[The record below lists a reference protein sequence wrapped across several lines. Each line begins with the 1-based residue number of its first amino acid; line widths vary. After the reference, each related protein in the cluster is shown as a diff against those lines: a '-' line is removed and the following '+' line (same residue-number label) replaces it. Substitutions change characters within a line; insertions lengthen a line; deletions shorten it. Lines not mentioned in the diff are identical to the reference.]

1 MYKVKWGILGAGV
14 IAEKVAGAIKEYP
27 HAELS
32 GVGSRNIE
40 KAQAF
45 ADRVCVEKAYGS
57 YEDLCKSND
66 IDVVYI
72 ATPHTFH
79 KEHTLLALRN
89 GKHVL
94 CEKPFALN
102 KADSEEMI
110 QEARSRGLF
119 LMEAMWTC
127 VMPGM
132 IKLKQL
138 LKDGI
143 IGKINLVEADF
154 GFQAPYCSD
163 SRLFNPNLG
172 GGALLDVGIYPLT
185 FALCTIGYPEEAS
198 ATASIGRTGVDELSV
213 YNLKYK
219 NGLIANLKASITQ
232 QTECTAKI
240 YGSEGTISIPSEWW
254 LMEKITVTNGQV
266 KEIDTSYD
274 CNEYY
279 FEIEEVTRCIQK
291 GLTES
296 PNLPHK
302 WTLNMMSL
310 MDELRKDMNLTYPQ
324 EVNK

>member
-1 MYKVKWGILGAGV
+1 MDKVKWGILGAGV

-32 GVGSRNIE
+32 GVGSRSIE

-45 ADRVCVEKAYGS
+45 ADRVSVDKAFGS
-57 YEDLCKSND
+57 YENLCQSPD
-66 IDVVYI
+66 IDVIYV

-89 GKHVL
+89 GKHVM
-94 CEKPFALN
+94 CEKPFSLN
-102 KADSEEMI
+102 KEDSIEMI
-110 QEARSRGLF
+110 QEARSRNLF

-127 VMPGM
+127 LMPGM

-154 GFQAPYCSD
+154 GFQAPYCPE
-163 SRLFNPNLG
+163 SRLFNPALG
-172 GGALLDVGIYPLT
+172 GGAMLDVGIYPLT
-185 FALCTIGYPEEAS
+185 FALSTLGCPEEVS
-198 ATASIGRTGVDELSV
+198 ATGSIGKTGVDELSV

-219 NGLIANLKASITQ
+219 NGTMANLKASITQ
-232 QTECTAKI
+232 QTDCIAKI
-240 YGSEGTISIPSEWW
+240 YGSEGTITIPADWW
-254 LMEKITVTNGQV
+254 LMNKIIITNGHE

-274 CNEYY
+274 CSEYY
-279 FEIEEVTRCIQK
+279 FEIEEVTGCIQK

-296 PNLPHK
+296 PNIPHK
-302 WTLNMMSL
+302 WTLNMMEL
-310 MDELRKDMNLTYPQ
+310 MDSLRKQMGLSYPQ
-324 EVNK
+324 EIKK

>member
-1 MYKVKWGILGAGV
+1 MDKVKWGILGAGS

-32 GVGSRNIE
+32 GVGSRSIE

-45 ADRVCVEKAYGS
+45 ADRVCVDKAFGS
-57 YEDLCKSND
+57 YEELCESGD

-79 KEHTLLALRN
+79 KEHTLLALKN

-94 CEKPFALN
+94 CEKPFSLN

-110 QEARSRGLF
+110 LEARSRNLF

-127 VMPGM
+127 LMPGM
-132 IKLKQL
+132 IKLKQI

-143 IGKINLVEADF
+143 IGKVNLVEADF
-154 GFQAPYCSD
+154 GFQAPYCPD
-163 SRLFNPNLG
+163 SRLFNPQLG

-185 FALCTIGYPEEAS
+185 LALSTLGFPSEYS
-198 ATASIGRTGVDELSV
+198 ATATLGKTGVDELSV
-213 YNLKYK
+213 YNLKYE
-219 NGLIANLKASITQ
+219 NGAMANLRASITQ
-232 QTECTAKI
+232 QTDCVAKI
-240 YGSEGTISIPSEWW
+240 YGTEGTITIPSDWW
-254 LMEKITVTNGQV
+254 LMNKIVLTNGHK
-266 KEIDTSYD
+266 KEIDTSYS

-279 FEIEEVTRCIQK
+279 FEIEEVSRCIQK

-296 PNLPHK
+296 PNIPHS
-302 WTLNMMSL
+302 WTLKMMTL
-310 MDELRKDMNLTYPQ
+310 MDDLREQMKLIYPQ
-324 EVNK
+324 EVKK